1 MHILHI
7 LHNSTYCLCSVQDKC
22 NIQGFEIMMAISLNG
37 LLPLAM
43 DTVEEVA
50 NVKVPQ
56 ERFVRLV
63 LPKPV
68 SWKILRK
75 KY

>member
-1 MHILHI
+1 
-7 LHNSTYCLCSVQDKC
+7 
-22 NIQGFEIMMAISLNG
+22 MMAISLNG